1 MKYNNLYDINT
12 DDWYD
17 SAVDLKAKGM
27 SNRGIARTL
36 LKQYML
42 REINFG

>member
-1 MKYNNLYDINT
+1 MYNIMT
-12 DDWYD
+12 DDWYN

-36 LKQYML
+36 LL
-42 REINFG
+42 